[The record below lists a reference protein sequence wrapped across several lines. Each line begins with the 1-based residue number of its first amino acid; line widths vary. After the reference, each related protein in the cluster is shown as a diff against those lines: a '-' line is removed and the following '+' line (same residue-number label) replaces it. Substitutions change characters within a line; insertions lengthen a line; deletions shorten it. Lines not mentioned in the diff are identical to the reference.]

1 MHSMIRTGLWY
12 LVTVNFPSYMHIIN
26 NYYISFSSVW
36 IMSSAENPIV
46 FFDITI
52 GGSPKGRIE
61 MELRADIVPR
71 TSENF
76 RALCTGEKGAGRSGK
91 LLHFKGSSF
100 HRVIPGFMCQGGDFT
115 VRAFA
120 VKSTFYSNPIQFFR
134 TSNGFLLIALC
145 FVSVFTVN
153 TATQWDWRRI
163 HLWSEV

>member
-1 MHSMIRTGLWY
+1 MIRTGLWY

-76 RALCTGEKGAGRSGK
+76 RALCTGEKGFGYAGSP
-91 LLHFKGSSF
+91 F
-100 HRVIPGFMCQGGDFT
+100 HRI
-115 VRAFA
+115 
-120 VKSTFYSNPIQFFR
+120 
-134 TSNGFLLIALC
+134 
-145 FVSVFTVN
+145 VS
-153 TATQWDWRRI
+153 
-163 HLWSEV
+163 